1 MDQNKGKVTKKNF
14 MTITKCK
21 RNLLCHQYLYV
32 LLSSSGNGPGHPT
45 NDPKYN
51 CHTPSKEIYNYIIYW
66 KENILIWEAKLQPLE
81 AMDVNQSMLL

>member
-1 MDQNKGKVTKKNF
+1 MDQNKGKVIKKNF
-14 MTITKCK
+14 MTITKRK

-32 LLSSSGNGPGHPT
+32 LLSSSGNGPGHHT
-45 NDPKYN
+45 ND
-51 CHTPSKEIYNYIIYW
+51 TPSKEIYNYIIYW